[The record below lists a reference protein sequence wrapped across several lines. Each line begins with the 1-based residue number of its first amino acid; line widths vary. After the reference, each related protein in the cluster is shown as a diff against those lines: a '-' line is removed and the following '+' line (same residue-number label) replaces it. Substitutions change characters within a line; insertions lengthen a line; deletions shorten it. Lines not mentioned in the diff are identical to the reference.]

1 MTDDS
6 DTTVYADY
14 AAFARAVYETGV
26 LSDPWLDGNER
37 FGLRGVVLPARR
49 AHALAEAAERVAYVH
64 QELVHILIENPS
76 LLEEFYRL
84 TPWQRAM
91 WAASG
96 GLWHGMARADLFIC
110 DDGRIACCELN
121 SDTPSGQPEAV
132 ILNRMLYAA
141 HRGTGDG
148 GLHDP
153 NANMCARY
161 IEMLRQS
168 HEKNAP
174 DAATAAARTLSTVG
188 IIYPTEL
195 SEDLA
200 MITLF
205 TRWLESAGIA
215 VVGGSP
221 FNLRRTSRGLEVLGV
236 PVDLVV
242 RHYKTDWWGERVPVW
257 NDAASYPDPEPLDRP
272 LGALLSAEASGEV
285 TVVNPFGSVV
295 TQNKLSLAFFWEEQ
309 KRFSRRARNWIRKY
323 IPETYRMERVGAAR
337 LLAERESWVLKSDYG
352 CEGEETICGAF
363 VNEDIWRR
371 TVEQA
376 CPEHFVAQRFF
387 HVRPDESGR
396 LANYGVYLLGGSAAG
411 FFTRLSPQGT
421 GYAAVTV
428 PTYIARGRQQQQQQQ
443 QQAI

>member
-1 MTDDS
+1 MSDDTHS
-6 DTTVYADY
+6 TVHADY

-37 FGLRGVVLPARR
+37 FGLRGAVLTARR
-49 AHALAEAAERVAYVH
+49 ARALAAAAERVAYVH
-64 QELVHILIENPS
+64 QELVDILVEHPA
-76 LLEEFYRL
+76 LLDEFYRL

-91 WAASG
+91 WADSG

-132 ILNRMLYAA
+132 ILNRLLYAA
-141 HRGTGDG
+141 HHREADDS
-148 GLHDP
+148 LHDP
-153 NANMCARY
+153 NATLGARY
-161 IEMLRQS
+161 VAMLRHS

-174 DAATAAARTLSTVG
+174 ARPLARVG
-188 IIYPTEL
+188 VIYPTEL

-205 TRWLESAGIA
+205 TRWLEAEGIE
-215 VVGGSP
+215 VVRGSP

-236 PVDLVV
+236 PVDLIV

-257 NDAASYPDPEPLDRP
+257 NDTTGYPDPEPLAGP
-272 LGALLSAEASGEV
+272 LGALLAAEAGGEV

-309 KRFSRRARNWIRKY
+309 ERFSRRARKWIRRY
-323 IPETYRMERVGAAR
+323 IPETFRMERVGAAR
-337 LLAERESWVLKSDYG
+337 LLAEQASWVLKSDYG
-352 CEGEETICGAF
+352 CEGEETVCGPF

-371 TVEQA
+371 TIEQA
-376 CPEHFVAQRFF
+376 RPEHFVAQRFF
-387 HVRPDESGR
+387 RVRPDESGR

-411 FFTRLSPQGT
+411 FFTRLSRQGT
-421 GYAAVTV
+421 GYAAMTV
-428 PTYIARGRQQQQQQQ
+428 PTYIGGRR
-443 QQAI
+443 

>member
-1 MTDDS
+1 MRDDTDIV
-6 DTTVYADY
+6 VYADY
-14 AAFARAVYETGV
+14 AAFARAIYETGV

-49 AHALAEAAERVAYVH
+49 ARALAEAAERVAYVH
-64 QELVHILIENPS
+64 EELVQILVEHPS
-76 LLEEFYRL
+76 LLTEFYRL
-84 TPWQRAM
+84 TPSQQAM

-110 DDGRIACCELN
+110 DDDRIACCELN

-132 ILNRMLYAA
+132 ILNRLLYAA
-141 HRGTGDG
+141 HQAAHRKAGGGDVY
-148 GLHDP
+148 DP
-153 NANMCARY
+153 NAAMPARY
-161 IEMLRQS
+161 LSMLRHS
-168 HEKNAP
+168 HEKT
-174 DAATAAARTLSTVG
+174 TAARPLATVG
-188 IIYPTEL
+188 IVYPTEL

-205 TRWLESAGIA
+205 TRWLEAAGVA
-215 VVGGSP
+215 VVRGSP
-221 FNLRRTSRGLEVLGV
+221 FNLRWTARGLEVLGV
-236 PVDLVV
+236 PVDLIV

-257 NDAASYPDPEPLDRP
+257 HDAGSYPDPEPLDRP

-295 TQNKLSLAFFWEEQ
+295 TQNKLSLAFLWEEQ
-309 KRFSRRARNWIRKY
+309 ERFSRRACNWIRKY

-337 LLAERESWVLKSDYG
+337 LLAEQELWVLKSDYG
-352 CEGEETICGAF
+352 CEGEETVCGAF
-363 VNEDIWRR
+363 VNEDLWRR

-376 CPEHFVAQRFF
+376 RPEHFVAQRFF
-387 HVRPDESGR
+387 RVRPDESGR

-411 FFTRLSPQGT
+411 FFTRLSRQGT

-428 PTYIARGRQQQQQQQ
+428 PTYISGSR
-443 QQAI
+443 